1 MGVPSAFLRKAPAQ
15 ESLALTREML
25 QWKTPRQQPEPP
37 AKPRDEP
44 AEGHS
49 MSTAG
54 CSYVCSPFP
63 AFSWHYWDD
72 FGLAA
77 SLLSVFWLLREQ
89 LSLLDARSSGMSTSG
104 TG

>member
-54 CSYVCSPFP
+54 CS
-63 AFSWHYWDD
+63 
-72 FGLAA
+72 
-77 SLLSVFWLLREQ
+77 
-89 LSLLDARSSGMSTSG
+89 
-104 TG
+104 